1 MSRGKAAL
9 SYVVLVLVSVVT
21 LYPILWVVGL
31 ALGDG
36 LPRGGIN
43 PFPAEVSLEPL
54 SGLLA
59 NPAFTTAL
67 ANSVIISLSAAIIG
81 VSLAASTGY
90 ALSRFRFFGA
100 DATLKG
106 IILSQM
112 FPGVV
117 SSIPIYWL
125 LHRCGLLDS
134 RSGLILVYA
143 TSSVPFCAYALKG
156 WFDTLPQDLLDAAR
170 LDGAGHWR
178 IFWQI
183 ALPLAKPALAITF
196 LFAFMGA
203 WSEFILAQTFLSSPE
218 NITLPVL
225 LRSYVG
231 QFDADWR
238 AFAAGSLIV
247 SAPILALF
255 YALQKHL
262 VGGITSGAVK

>member
-1 MSRGKAAL
+1 L
-9 SYVVLVLVSVVT
+9 LVAVSAVT
-21 LYPILWVVGL
+21 IYPVLWVLGL

-43 PFPAEVSLEPL
+43 PLPADPTLDPLLSLFQ
-54 SGLLA
+54 
-59 NPAFTTAL
+59 NPQFLTAL
-67 ANSVIISLSAAIIG
+67 FNSLLIATVAASLG
-81 VSLAASTGY
+81 VALAASTGY
-90 ALSRFRFFGA
+90 ALSRFPFFGA

-106 IILSQM
+106 IVLSQM

-125 LHRCGLLDS
+125 LHQLGLLDS
-134 RSGLILVYA
+134 RTGLVLVYA

-156 WFDTLPQDLLDAAR
+156 WFDTLPRDLIDAAR
-170 LDGAGHWR
+170 IDGAGHGR
-178 IFWQI
+178 IFFQI
-183 ALPLAKPALAITF
+183 ALPLARPALAITF

-218 NITLPVL
+218 HLTLPVL
-225 LRSYVG
+225 LRGYVG

-238 AFAAGSLIV
+238 MFAAGSLIV

-255 YALQKHL
+255 YALQDQL
-262 VGGITSGAVK
+262 VGGLTSGAVK

>member
-1 MSRGKAAL
+1 MSRGKAWL
-9 SYVVLVLVSVVT
+9 SYGVLVLVSVAT

-36 LPRGGIN
+36 MPRGGIA
-43 PFPAEVSLEPL
+43 PLPADPSFDPL
-54 SGLLA
+54 LGLVK
-59 NPAFTTAL
+59 NPAFVTAL
-67 ANSVIISLSAAIIG
+67 WNSLIISISASVLG
-81 VSLAASTGY
+81 VGLAASAGY
-90 ALSRFRFFGA
+90 ALSRFAFFGA

-125 LHRCGLLDS
+125 LHQTGLLDS
-134 RSGLILVYA
+134 RSGLVLVYA

-170 LDGAGHWR
+170 MDGAGHLR

-183 ALPLAKPALAITF
+183 ALPLARPALAITF

-218 NITLPVL
+218 NLTLPVL

-231 QFDADWR
+231 QYDADWR

-262 VGGITSGAVK
+262 VGGLTSGAVK

>member
-1 MSRGKAAL
+1 MTQRKAWL
-9 SYVVLVLVSVVT
+9 SYLILVLVTIVT
-21 LYPILWVVGL
+21 LYPVLWVVGL

-43 PFPAEVSLEPL
+43 PMPSDPSLDPL
-54 SGLLA
+54 LGLIQ
-59 NPAFTTAL
+59 NPGFTTAL
-67 ANSVIISLSAAIIG
+67 WNSFLISMSASILG
-81 VSLAASTGY
+81 VGLAASTGY
-90 ALSRFRFFGA
+90 ALSRFAFFGA

-125 LHRCGLLDS
+125 LHQTGLLDS
-134 RSGLILVYA
+134 RSGLVLVYA

-156 WFDTLPQDLLDAAR
+156 WFDTLPQDLIDAAR
-170 LDGAGHWR
+170 MDGAGHLR

-183 ALPLAKPALAITF
+183 ALPLARPALAITF

-203 WSEFILAQTFLSSPE
+203 WSEFILAQTFLSSPD
-218 NITLPVL
+218 NLTLPVL

-262 VGGITSGAVK
+262 VGGLTAGAVK